1 MPKELLD
8 NPEIGRALEE
18 VEESAFTEEELL
30 GYDHFWDMLGASRLL
45 MIGSIRRG
53 MKEGMEKGLGEGLKK
68 GMEKGIAAGEQKER
82 IKNARAMK
90 ESGIQTELISRI
102 TGLAPDEIASL

>member
-1 MPKELLD
+1 
-8 NPEIGRALEE
+8 
-18 VEESAFTEEELL
+18 
-30 GYDHFWDMLGASRLL
+30 

-53 MKEGMEKGLGEGLKK
+53 LKEGMEKGMEKGLEEGLKK